1 MGIRHLNKFLQK
13 HASQGIQKKLLFS
26 LKNKKIAIDAN
37 NYLYK
42 FLCNGDLIPNLYEFC
57 LLLNYYNI
65 EPVFV
70 FDGEPPPEK
79 MSLIEKRREERK
91 TAKEK
96 YEALLTLVKEN
107 NTKYS
112 EKELKDLKRKSIYLS
127 TQNTKESKQLM
138 DYMNYQVIIAPGEAD
153 VYCCHMVNTDQVYAC
168 MSEDM
173 DMFVYGC
180 KRVIRYVSILN
191 NTCIMYNFE
200 NILNE
205 LNMNHEEFKI
215 MCILSGT
222 DYNKTTRNIYLNYTL
237 FSEYKK
243 SNSTLSFKDWI
254 QTIDYI
260 SNLNINNIIKLFELK
275 NITGFYFTK
284 IKANKD
290 ITLQQFLENYN
301 FIFPQAG

>member
-13 HASQGIQKKLLFS
+13 NASKGIEKKLLFS

-57 LLLNYYNI
+57 ILLNYYNI
-65 EPVFV
+65 EPIFV

-79 MSLIEKRREERK
+79 MKLIETRREERK
-91 TAKEK
+91 KAQENYETALMLIE
-96 YEALLTLVKEN
+96 EN
-107 NTKYS
+107 DTKYS
-112 EKELKDLKRKSIYLS
+112 EKELNELKTKSVYLS
-127 TQNTKESKQLM
+127 TQNIKESKQLM
-138 DYMNYQVIIAPGEAD
+138 DYMNYDVIIAPSEAD
-153 VYCCHMVNTDQVYAC
+153 EYCCHMVNTDQVYAC

-191 NTCIMYNFE
+191 HTCIMYNFQ
-200 NILNE
+200 NILNN
-205 LNMNHEEFKI
+205 LNMTHEEFKV

-222 DYNKTTRNIYLNYTL
+222 DYNTTTKNVYLNYKL
-237 FSEYKK
+237 FLEYK
-243 SNSTLSFKDWI
+243 NNDYTVSFKNWV

-260 SNLNINNIIKLFELK
+260 SNLNINNIMKLFEMK
-275 NITGFYFTK
+275 NISDYYFTK
-284 IKANKD
+284 IKANRD
-290 ITLQQFLENYN
+290 ITLEHFLENYN